1 MISAGGCFSER
12 FCWKPAQNANLPK
25 TLPANCLL
33 TMYKTLLFSI
43 DSSPGAKKVIQTV
56 LDMAELCQSA
66 VVLLSVVESPE
77 YSDPAHPEQT
87 SVEAVA
93 SLLQQAKQLFE
104 QRGFEVQTI
113 EREGNPA
120 FIICDV
126 ADEVSADL
134 IVMGCRGVGLT
145 DESRGDSVSA
155 RVINLSP
162 CPVLVVP

>member
-1 MISAGGCFSER
+1 
-12 FCWKPAQNANLPK
+12 
-25 TLPANCLL
+25 
-33 TMYKTLLFSI
+33 MYKTILFSI
-43 DSSPGAKKVIQTV
+43 DSSPGAKKVVQTV
-56 LDMAELCQSA
+56 LDMAELCQSK

-77 YSDPAHPEQT
+77 NSDPAHPEQT
-87 SVEAVA
+87 STEAVA
-93 SLLQQAKQLFE
+93 SLLEQAKKVFE
-104 QRGFEVQTI
+104 QRGFEAQTI

-134 IVMGCRGVGLT
+134 VVIGCRGTGLT
-145 DESRGDSVSA
+145 EEGREDSVSA